1 MPIVPA
7 PSAAR
12 SELLGRVA
20 DSVRALDGSR
30 VRRVAVDG
38 VDGAGKTVFADE
50 LARELTAG
58 GTTVVRASVDGFH
71 HPREVRYRRG
81 RASPDGF
88 YLDSYDYA
96 TLRAQLLDPL
106 GPEGSGRFRTA
117 AWDWRSDSPVDPPEQ
132 RADPGDVLVLD
143 GIFLHRSELSGSWE
157 LTVWLEVP
165 FAVAYARMSERDGT
179 PSDPQHES
187 NRRYLDGQRRYLAEC
202 DPAAHA
208 SIVVDNSDL
217 QKPVIVERGEAL
229 T

>member
-1 MPIVPA
+1 
-7 PSAAR
+7 
-12 SELLGRVA
+12 
-20 DSVRALDGSR
+20 VRALDGSR

-81 RASPDGF
+81 RTSPDGF

-106 GPEGSGRFRTA
+106 GPGGSGWFRTA

-132 RADPGDVLVLD
+132 HADPGDVLVLD
-143 GIFLHRSELSGSWE
+143 GIFLHRP
-157 LTVWLEVP
+157 EVP
-165 FAVAYARMSERDGT
+165 FDVSYARMSERDGT
-179 PSDPQHES
+179 PSDPQHDA

-217 QKPVIVERGEAL
+217 LKPVIVERG
-229 T
+229 TVST